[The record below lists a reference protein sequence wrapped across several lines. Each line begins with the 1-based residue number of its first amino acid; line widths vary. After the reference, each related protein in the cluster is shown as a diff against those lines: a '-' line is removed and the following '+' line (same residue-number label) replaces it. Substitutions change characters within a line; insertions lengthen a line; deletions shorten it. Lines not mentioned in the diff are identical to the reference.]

1 MANNKLIIE
10 VNADT
15 TGALEGIKEV
25 TEVANECAESLEKV
39 MNRLTNKKKQEDI
52 KLVLT
57 LGEKVVVKSIVEH
70 TADSIQGRVVKG
82 SEINETR

>member
-1 MANNKLIIE
+1 
-10 VNADT
+10 
-15 TGALEGIKEV
+15 
-25 TEVANECAESLEKV
+25 

-52 KLVLT
+52 KFVLT

-70 TADSIQGRVVKG
+70 TADSIQGRVIQG